1 VFNYF
6 VKLTAFYKLHA
17 EIALAIPLAYL
28 VDGDDAWMVKAR
40 SGFSFQAKALEMR
53 LRCPLAEA
61 DDF

>member
-6 VKLTAFYKLHA
+6 VKLTTFYKLHA

-40 SGFSFQAKALEMR
+40 SGFGFQAKALEVCWG
-53 LRCPLAEA
+53 CPLSKPN
-61 DDF
+61 DF